1 MTDEDILLL
10 FSIENLRDIKE
21 QFDQKVPLMPSQ
33 MLRLL
38 LLSAIVIIGHTYLE
52 RSVDAAEKNAT
63 LSPSQQQSMQAARQ
77 KAAWKKRR
85 IIFNNDGNEPVYSL
99 KEATPQALLD
109 VRTSPLKGSQVDAI
123 FYCTWSSGFSYFTH
137 DTKVGNVFTETANK
151 LSNNKTAELIQNGHD
166 PLTVMSDW
174 CKGND
179 IELFW
184 SFRMN
189 DTHDASSA
197 WYGPLLFPPLKK
209 EHPEWLV
216 GSAKERPKNGRW
228 TAVDFTHEEICDLA
242 YRYVEE
248 VCRNYD
254 VDGVELDFF
263 RHLNYFKRVSWG
275 EPAGNLELSR
285 LNDLMRRIRTMAD
298 EVGHQRGRPIL
309 IAIRVPDSVEYARV
323 LGLDVETWLKEDLVD
338 IMTVTGYFRLNPW
351 KESVEL
357 GHKYQVPVYAGLSES
372 RQKDQRARK
381 VYASTEGFRGR
392 AMNAWSQGIDG
403 IYLFNS
409 FNPRHP
415 LWRELGDPTQLQS
428 LPKVYFTSAR
438 GYASVNSWWKKG
450 SSYMNRD
457 ILTPD
462 HPRVVRPGK
471 SVSVTLPVGENPVET
486 GAALKLKVRL
496 KTLPQNKEE
505 LIVKLNGEVVPLHA
519 GEEHFLSGKIKPGF
533 VRTGENQI
541 EFTLA
546 SAAALPVVV
555 EDLQLWINYAE

>member
-1 MTDEDILLL
+1 M
-10 FSIENLRDIKE
+10 
-21 QFDQKVPLMPSQ
+21 QFNVK
-33 MLRLL
+33 RLL
-38 LLSAIVIIGHTYLE
+38 LLLAIVISGQTYLE
-52 RSVDAAEKNAT
+52 QPVEAAEKSTA
-63 LSPSQQQSMQAARQ
+63 LSPSQQQSMKAARE

-109 VRTSPLKGSQVDAI
+109 VRTSPLKGSQVDTI

-137 DTKVGNVFTETANK
+137 DTKVGSVFTEKADK
-151 LSNNKTAELIQNGHD
+151 LSNNKTAELIQGGHD

-174 CKGND
+174 CKEND
-179 IELFW
+179 VELFW

-189 DTHDASSA
+189 DTHDASTA

-216 GSAKERPKNGRW
+216 GSAKQKPKNGRW

-242 YRYVEE
+242 FRYVEE

-275 EPAGNLELSR
+275 EPAGELELQR
-285 LNDLMRRIRTMAD
+285 MNDLLRRIRTMAD
-298 EVGHQRGRPIL
+298 EVSLQRGRPIL
-309 IAIRVPDSVEYARV
+309 IAIRVPDSVEYAKI

-351 KESVEL
+351 KVSVEL

-372 RQKDQRARK
+372 RQKDQVARK

-392 AMNAWSQGIDG
+392 AANAWSQGVDG
-403 IYLFNS
+403 VYLFNS

-415 LWRELGDPTQLQS
+415 LWRELGEPEQLKS

-438 GYASVNSWWKKG
+438 GYASVNSWWKQG
-450 SSYMNRD
+450 SAFMNRD
-457 ILTPD
+457 ILTPN
-462 HPRVVRPGK
+462 HSRVVSPGK
-471 SVSVTLPVGENPVET
+471 TIGVILPVGENPVAT
-486 GAALKLKVRL
+486 DASLNLKVRL
-496 KTLPQNKEE
+496 KDVPK
-505 LIVKLNGEVVPLHA
+505 NGEALNVIINGETVALKLTETRFLA
-519 GEEHFLSGKIKPGF
+519 GEINPRF
-533 VRTGENQI
+533 VREGENRI
-541 EFTLA
+541 EFQLS
-546 SAAALPVVV
+546 SAAKKPVVV
-555 EDLQLWINYAE
+555 EDLQLWVNYSE

>member
-1 MTDEDILLL
+1 MKNI
-10 FSIENLRDIKE
+10 NLRT
-21 QFDQKVPLMPSQ
+21 QVVLTV
-33 MLRLL
+33 LTLL
-38 LLSAIVIIGHTYLE
+38 LLE
-52 RSVDAAEKNAT
+52 NSVCPAAEKAAEAKQD
-63 LSPSQQQSMQAARQ
+63 QQQAMKAARQ

-109 VRTSPLKGSQVDAI
+109 VRTSPLKGSQVDTI

-137 DTKVGNVFTETANK
+137 DTKVGNVFTETADK
-151 LSNNKTAELIQNGHD
+151 LSNNKTAELIKKGHD

-174 CKGND
+174 CQEND
-179 IELFW
+179 VELFW

-189 DTHDASSA
+189 DTHDASTA

-216 GSAKERPKNGRW
+216 GSAEQKPKNGRW

-263 RHLNYFKRVSWG
+263 RHLNYFKRVSQG
-275 EPAGNLELSR
+275 EPAGELELSR
-285 LNDLMRRIRTMAD
+285 LNDLMRRIRAMAD
-298 EVGHQRGRPIL
+298 EVARQRGRPIL
-309 IAIRVPDSVEYARV
+309 VAIRVPDSVEYARV

-351 KESVEL
+351 KESVKL
-357 GHKYQVPVYAGLSES
+357 GHKYDVPVYAGLSES
-372 RQKDQRARK
+372 REKDQLARK
-381 VYASTEGFRGR
+381 VYASTEGSRGR
-392 AMNAWSQGIDG
+392 AMNAWSQGVDG

-415 LWRELGDPTQLQS
+415 LWRELGEPTQLKT

-438 GYASVNSWWKKG
+438 GYASVNAWWKQG

-457 ILTPD
+457 ILTPK
-462 HPRVVRPGK
+462 HPRVVSPGK
-471 SVSVTLPVGENPVET
+471 SVSVTLPVGENPQET
-486 GAALKLKVRL
+486 GAALELKVRL
-496 KTLPQNKEE
+496 KTEPQNKEV
-505 LIVKLNGEVVPLHA
+505 LLVKVNGEAVQLDLN
-519 GEEHFLSGKIKPGF
+519 ENHFLSGRINPDL
-533 VRTGENQI
+533 VTEGENRI
-541 EFTLA
+541 EFALA
-546 SAAALPVVV
+546 ATATRPAVV
-555 EDLQLWINYAE
+555 EDLQLWVTYQE